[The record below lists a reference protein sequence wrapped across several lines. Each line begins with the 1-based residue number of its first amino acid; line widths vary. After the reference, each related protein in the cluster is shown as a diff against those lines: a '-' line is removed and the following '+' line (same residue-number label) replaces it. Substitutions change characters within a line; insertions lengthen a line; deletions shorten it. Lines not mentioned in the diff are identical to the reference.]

1 MLSNLFFPPC
11 AFVLE
16 NIYKAVL
23 KLYVMWGLTNV
34 FILKFFKTSPKKKL
48 SENLWTSSE
57 IGPELQHSHS
67 FPY

>member
-1 MLSNLFFPPC
+1 MLSNLFFPSC

-23 KLYVMWGLTNV
+23 KLYVMWGLTGV
-34 FILKFFKTSPKKKL
+34 FTLKFFKTSPKKL
-48 SENLWTSSE
+48 SENLWTSSG
-57 IGPELQHSHS
+57 IGPELQHPQS